1 MVTRKNGGK
10 QAGKQGQKRRTV
22 LTADTPYGKC
32 SERLTAFG
40 GLLALVKLAD
50 LIGFAKIFEE
60 HFARPKRA
68 PKLGHYRMALG
79 VLLLLFVGFQRLGHF
94 VHVRTE
100 TMICGTLRVIC
111 LPAVS
116 TFWRY
121 LASLGLPQAA
131 SLLQVSA
138 AARRKVW
145 ALCAYAPKRVVVN
158 IDTTS
163 LTVYGDIQGA
173 QKAYNPKHRGKPT
186 LRPVLCFLE
195 ATKEYL
201 CGSQRRGATMTTR
214 AVARQ
219 ILQFRDL
226 LPECVKSVHV
236 KGDGEFIGWNS
247 IRACRKRGYTF
258 TFGKG
263 RNAPVFPEDGWD
275 RHGLLEY
282 NECLYQPFGWGEPCR
297 FVASRERKKKQNG
310 QLNLLKEDDYV
321 IRCFVTDKATR
332 PHHVIADY
340 DTRASVEPLI
350 GEAQREGLL
359 AVPSKRFQSNHVF
372 FQLVMLAYNLWRW
385 MKLLAGHSVRPDRD
399 GETAPPQEAIVMPD
413 QTLRTARLRLL
424 YVAAKIRFHGNRDE
438 VLYSMHDPRSAG
450 LTDFLDYLDRRRAE
464 RQDAA

>member
-1 MVTRKNGGK
+1 MVRRKNGGK
-10 QAGKQGQKRRTV
+10 PNGKQGEKRQTV
-22 LTADTPYGKC
+22 LTADTPYGEC

-50 LIGFAKIFEE
+50 LIRFAKIFPA
-60 HFARPKRA
+60 HFSPPGRA
-68 PKLGHYRMALG
+68 PKLGHYRMMLG

-94 VHVRTE
+94 IHVRTE
-100 TMICGTLRVIC
+100 GMICGTLRVAC

-131 SLLQVSA
+131 SLLKVSA
-138 AARRKVW
+138 ACRQQVW
-145 ALCAYAPKRVVVN
+145 ALCGYAPRRVVVN
-158 IDTTS
+158 LDTTS
-163 LTVYGDIQGA
+163 LTVYGNIQGA

-195 ATKEYL
+195 ATREYL
-201 CGSQRRGATMTTR
+201 CGSQRRGTTLSTR

-226 LPECVKSVHV
+226 LPACVKSVHV
-236 KGDGEFIGWNS
+236 KGDGEFIGWDS
-247 IRACRKRGYTF
+247 ILACRKRGYTF

-263 RNAPVFPEDGWD
+263 RAAPIFPEEGWY
-275 RHGLLEY
+275 RHGPLEY
-282 NECLYQPFGWGEPCR
+282 NECWYQPFGWGAPGR
-297 FVASRERKKKQNG
+297 FVASRERKKKTAG
-310 QLNLLKEDDYV
+310 QLHLLQEDDFV
-321 IRCFVTDKATR
+321 RRIFVTDKTTR

-385 MKLLAGHSVRPDRD
+385 MKLLAGHSIRPHRD
-399 GETAPPQEAIVMPD
+399 AETAPPQEAIVMPD
-413 QTLRTARLRLL
+413 QMLRTARLRLL
-424 YVAAKIRFHGNRDE
+424 FIAAKIRFHANRDE
-438 VLYSMHDPRSAG
+438 VLYSIHDPRSAG
-450 LTDFLDYLDRRRAE
+450 LTDFLAYLDRRREE
-464 RQDAA
+464 RRDAA

>member
-1 MVTRKNGGK
+1 MVKCKNVGK
-10 QAGKQGQKRRTV
+10 RGSKQEQKRRTV
-22 LTADTPYGKC
+22 LTPDTPYGEC

-40 GLLALVKLAD
+40 GLLALVKLVD
-50 LIGFAKIFEE
+50 LIGCVQIFEE
-60 HFARPKRA
+60 HFARPERA
-68 PKLGHYRMALG
+68 AKLGHYRMVLG
-79 VLLLLFVGFQRLGHF
+79 LLLLLFVGFQRLGHF

-100 TMICGTLRVIC
+100 AMICGTLRVSC

-131 SLLQVSA
+131 SLLKVSA
-138 AARRKVW
+138 AARRQVW
-145 ALCAYAPKRVVVN
+145 ALCAYAPTRVVVN

-195 ATKEYL
+195 ATREYL
-201 CGSQRRGATMTTR
+201 CGSQRRGATMSSR

-236 KGDGEFIGWNS
+236 KGDGEFIGWDS
-247 IRACRKRGYTF
+247 ILACRKQGHTF

-263 RNAPVFPEDGWD
+263 RATPVFPEEGWY
-275 RHGLLEY
+275 RRGKLEY
-282 NECLYQPFGWGEPCR
+282 NECRYQPFGWGEACR
-297 FVASRERKKKQNG
+297 FVASRERKKKQTG
-310 QLNLLKEDDYV
+310 QMNLLKEDDYV
-321 IRCFVTDKATR
+321 VRCFVTDKTTR
-332 PHHVIADY
+332 PHHTIADY

-385 MKLLAGHSVRPDRD
+385 MKLLAGHSVRPVRNE
-399 GETAPPQEAIVMPD
+399 ETAPPQEAIVMPD

-424 YVAAKIRFHGNRDE
+424 YVAAKIRSHANRDE

-450 LTDFLDYLDRRRAE
+450 LRDFLAYLDRRRAE
-464 RQDAA
+464 RRNAA